1 MLRCIF
7 GTTTVQPHPPGYTF
21 SMFDAALTYTRIIP
35 KNSTHNLIFRE
46 FGCLYV
52 CVYLQIFPISLAIR
66 RRALKHF
73 LPCAC
78 QMAFSECVNWRDE
91 TPSKATHRSQMKMLK
106 RRLKQHVTGAR
117 ASQRVAAPV
126 KQSHKL
132 CRNWMLC
139 LLCVCMDHACR
150 GVQCGARVERVMR
163 KHNLARRDA

>member
-1 MLRCIF
+1 MHIWHHCGPATPAGVHFQHVRRC
-7 GTTTVQPHPPGYTF
+7 THLHPHHSKKFNAQFNLSGVW
-21 SMFDAALTYTRIIP
+21 MFV
-35 KNSTHNLIFRE
+35 
-46 FGCLYV
+46 CMCV

-132 CRNWMLC
+132 CRN
-139 LLCVCMDHACR
+139 
-150 GVQCGARVERVMR
+150 
-163 KHNLARRDA
+163 